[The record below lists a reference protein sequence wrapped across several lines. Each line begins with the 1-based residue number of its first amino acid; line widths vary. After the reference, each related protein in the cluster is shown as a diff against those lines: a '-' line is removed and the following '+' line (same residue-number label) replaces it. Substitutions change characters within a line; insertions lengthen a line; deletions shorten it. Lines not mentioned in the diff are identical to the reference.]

1 MQISQKLSIAVHC
14 LVFIHKSQVKVTS
27 MILSASTG
35 INPVIIRNLL
45 SSLKK
50 AGIITVARGT
60 GGARLTRQPQ
70 DISLYDVF
78 VAVEGNERSGLIGI
92 HACKNNMCPIARNIG
107 FALERQYIQVEDA
120 VIQKL
125 KTLTLQNVIDDMEL
139 YDQKNNQAQNQAE
152 KIKNN

>member
-14 LVFIHKSQVKVTS
+14 LVFIYTSQVKVTS
-27 MILSASTG
+27 TILSASTG

-60 GGARLTRQPQ
+60 GGARLTKQPQ

-92 HACKNNMCPIARNIG
+92 HACRNPLCPIARSIG
-107 FALERQYIQVEDA
+107 FALEKQYIQVEDA

-125 KTLTLQNVIDDMEL
+125 KALTLQNVIDEMEL
-139 YDQKNNQAQNQAE
+139 CDKKQRRAE
-152 KIKNN
+152 KE

>member
-14 LVFIHKSQVKVTS
+14 LVFMYESQVKVTS
-27 MILSASTG
+27 TILSVSTG

-60 GGARLTRQPQ
+60 GGARLTKCPQ
-70 DISLYDVF
+70 DISLYDIF

-92 HACKNNMCPIARNIG
+92 HACRNRMCPIARSIG
-107 FALERQYIQVEDA
+107 FALEKQYMQVEDA

-125 KTLTLQNVIDDMEL
+125 KALTLQNVIDEMEL
-139 YDQKNNQAQNQAE
+139 YDQKTNQTE
-152 KIKNN
+152 K

>member
-14 LVFIHKSQVKVTS
+14 LVFIYKSQVKVTS
-27 MILSASTG
+27 TILSASTG

-60 GGARLTRQPQ
+60 GGARLTKQPQ

-92 HACKNNMCPIARNIG
+92 HACRNPLCPIARSIG
-107 FALERQYIQVEDA
+107 FALEKQYMQVEDA

-125 KTLTLQNVIDDMEL
+125 KALTLQNVIDEMEL
-139 YDQKNNQAQNQAE
+139 CDKKQRRAE
-152 KIKNN
+152 KE